1 MSHSTAATIGHDRS
15 MEDILDRELYTET
28 EAARLLRLAP
38 STLHWWLEGGER
50 RGRTYRPVLRVEP
63 TGSRSIS
70 WAEFIE
76 AGLLRQ
82 YRRVHQVPLPQ
93 IRRMID
99 ILRERW
105 GAHPLVH
112 EQPYVGPGRRLLV
125 EAQDEAGVA
134 PEYQLVAIVGG
145 QLLLLPPAESFV
157 EKVEWSSDVP
167 VRWRPHAD
175 PSSPVRI
182 DPEVRFGKPAV
193 RGISTE
199 VVWEHIE
206 ADESFGE
213 VSDQFDLTPDEARW
227 AYAYETSARA
237 A

>member
-1 MSHSTAATIGHDRS
+1 
-15 MEDILDRELYTET
+15 MESALDQELYSEA

-50 RGRTYRPVLRVEP
+50 RGRSYRPVLRAEP
-63 TGSRSIS
+63 TGSHAVR

-93 IRRMID
+93 LRRMID
-99 ILRERW
+99 ILRDRW

-112 EQPYVGPGRRLLV
+112 ERPYVGPGRQLLV

-134 PEYQLVAIVGG
+134 PEYQLVALIGG

-157 EKVEWSSDVP
+157 EKVEWDRDIP
-167 VRWRPHAD
+167 VRRRPHAD
-175 PSSPVRI
+175 PKSPVRI

-199 VVWEHIE
+199 VIWEHVE

-213 VSDQFDLTPDEARW
+213 VADQFDLMPDEARW
-227 AYAYETSARA
+227 PYAYETSARA

>member
-1 MSHSTAATIGHDRS
+1 
-15 MEDILDRELYTET
+15 MEDVLDRELYSEA

-63 TGSRSIS
+63 TGSRWVS

-93 IRRMID
+93 VRPMID

-105 GAHPLVH
+105 GPHPLVH
-112 EQPYVGPGRRLLV
+112 EQPFVGLGRRLLV
-125 EAQDEAGVA
+125 AAQEKAGVA
-134 PEYQLVAIVGG
+134 PEYQLVAVVGG

-157 EKVEWSSDVP
+157 ERVEWSRDIP

-175 PSSPVRI
+175 PGSPVRI

-199 VVWEHIE
+199 VIWEHVE
-206 ADESFGE
+206 ADEPFGD
-213 VSDQFDLTPDEARW
+213 VADQFDLTSDEVRW

>member
-1 MSHSTAATIGHDRS
+1 MSHSTAATIGHDRN
-15 MEDILDRELYTET
+15 MEDILERELYSEP

-63 TGSRSIS
+63 TGSRSVS

-93 IRRMID
+93 LRRMID

-112 EQPYVGPGRRLLV
+112 EQPYVGPGRQLLV

-134 PEYQLVAIVGG
+134 PEYQLVAVVGG

-157 EKVEWSSDVP
+157 EKVEWSRDVP
-167 VRWRPHAD
+167 VRWRPHSD
-175 PSSPVRI
+175 PKSPVRI

-213 VSDQFDLTPDEARW
+213 VADQFDLTLDEARW